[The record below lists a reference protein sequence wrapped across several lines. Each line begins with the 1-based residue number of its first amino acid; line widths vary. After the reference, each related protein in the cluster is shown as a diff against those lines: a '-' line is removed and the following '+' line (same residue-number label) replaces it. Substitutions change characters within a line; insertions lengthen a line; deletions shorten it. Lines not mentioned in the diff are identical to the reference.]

1 MAVMTL
7 LTLLAAAAAVY
18 TGQRWHAADSQ
29 ANSIARHI
37 SAQRVLMRAMQN
49 RPSQPTPQPAKTLLI
64 NYDNFGFMPNIAR
77 VPVGTIIEVEN
88 TTNEGGMYF
97 EEIPQA
103 AIQDPVFDLGII
115 EMGQTKTFKLTRA
128 GTWIYEN
135 AWETTDRG
143 QITAG

>member
-1 MAVMTL
+1 MVVMTL
-7 LTLLAAAAAVY
+7 LTLLASAMAVY
-18 TGQRWHAADSQ
+18 TGQRWHASINQ
-29 ANSIARHI
+29 AKRIEQNI
-37 SAQRVLMRAMQN
+37 SAQRARFQAVQKQPA
-49 RPSQPTPQPAKTLLI
+49 PPTPQPVRTLLI

-77 VPVGTIIEVEN
+77 VPIGTIIEVEN

-103 AIQDPVFDLGII
+103 AKQDQAFNLGII
-115 EMGQTKTFKLTRA
+115 EMGQIKSFKLTQA

-143 QITAG
+143 QVTAG

>member
-1 MAVMTL
+1 MVVMTC
-7 LTLLAAAAAVY
+7 LTLLAATTAVY
-18 TGQRWHAADSQ
+18 TGQRWHASIRQAKSITQNIAVQRIRSQ
-29 ANSIARHI
+29 T
-37 SAQRVLMRAMQN
+37 MQN
-49 RPSQPTPQPAKTLLI
+49 RTVQPTPQPVKTLLL

-77 VPVGTIIEVEN
+77 VPIGTIIEVEN

-103 AIQDPVFDLGII
+103 THQDPAFNLGII
-115 EMGQTKTFKLTRA
+115 EMGQTKSFKLTQA